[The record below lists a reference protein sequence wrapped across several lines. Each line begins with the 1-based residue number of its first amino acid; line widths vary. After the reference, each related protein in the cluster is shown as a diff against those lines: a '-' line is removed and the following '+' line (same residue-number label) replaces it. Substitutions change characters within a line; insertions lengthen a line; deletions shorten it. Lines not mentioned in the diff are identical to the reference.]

1 MRFWIEV
8 RPLRTAREVN
18 SESLRGILDVL
29 HNSGRPFRFVAVGA
43 PDPEIMNKRTV
54 RFFFEFPDEESKR
67 YFKNLFAASLEVEV
81 HDEEP
86 PRICFER
93 RVDLELARH
102 YAHPVIRP
110 ESPSMPPLDGVC
122 CALADGGAFEVI
134 ACGDVGA
141 KTFVHQF
148 IYDRMHGKPSFVKA
162 VADAAFDVYQ
172 EAAIQRD
179 IKDVSREAWWSY
191 RRYRDDKWVQKEVA
205 YAEKKMH
212 ENLFTCEIRLYGDK
226 VQIENMKQ
234 ALPSGMNRFR
244 AFKTLR
250 NVFFPQPLK
259 RPRRILLR
267 NILNPLWW
275 IMPLAIVAASWYF
288 GILNPFR
295 LGIVDMA
302 ILAGAALTAAILAFI
317 LRRKNPIVL
326 STSEL
331 SAIIGLPRNPG
342 RLPLRFGTSAYSMK
356 PLPSTEADACTS
368 RTESSIEEKTFIPA
382 VKIEELANEED
393 AEETREEKG
402 LEEEGLEEKGL
413 EEGLE
418 E

>member
-1 MRFWIEV
+1 MGFWVEV

-43 PDPEIMNKRTV
+43 PDPELMNKKTV

-86 PRICFER
+86 PMICFER
-93 RVDLELARH
+93 CVDLELARH

-110 ESPSMPPLDGVC
+110 ESPSMPPLDGIC
-122 CALADGGAFEVI
+122 SALADGGAFEVI

-141 KTFVHQF
+141 KTSVHQF
-148 IYDRMHGKPSFVKA
+148 VYDRMHGKPSFTKA
-162 VADAAFDVYQ
+162 VADTAFDVYQ

-191 RRYRDDKWVQKEVA
+191 MRYRDNKWVQKEVA
-205 YAEKKMH
+205 DAEKKMY
-212 ENLFTCEIRLYGDK
+212 ENLFTCEVRLYGDK

-259 RPRRILLR
+259 RPRRIMLR
-267 NILNPLWW
+267 NILNPLWC
-275 IMPLAIVAASWYF
+275 MAPLAIVAASWYF
-288 GILNPFR
+288 GILDPLR

-302 ILAGAALTAAILAFI
+302 ILAGAALTTAILAFT
-317 LRRKNPIVL
+317 LKRKNPIVL

-331 SAIIGLPRNPG
+331 STIVGLPRNSG

-356 PLPSTEADACTS
+356 PLPDTEADADTI
-368 RTESSIEEKTFIPA
+368 ESSTEEETLIPA
-382 VKIEELANEED
+382 VKIEELANEENV
-393 AEETREEKG
+393 EEAK
-402 LEEEGLEEKGL
+402 EEEGIEEEDLEE
-413 EEGLE
+413 
-418 E
+418 